1 MSTSSQLP
9 LAGMEPPVV
18 AGPDREGQAN
28 VDDISTAV
36 DTSIARTGQAEVAYI
51 KTGQLLTKTTGFM
64 DAYDF
69 TLNPYSGCS
78 FGCTYCYAAF
88 FSRDTA
94 KRDNWGYWVSV
105 KANAIELLNKRRRSL
120 DGELIYMSS
129 VTDPYQPVER
139 QLELTRRLLGIM
151 AERWKPKLVVQTR
164 SPLVER
170 DCDLFRRIEDNG
182 GRVQVNMTVTTDDE
196 DIRRTFEPFC
206 PANHRRLAAIRAV
219 QAAGIDTCIT
229 MTPLLLVNDN
239 DAFAADLIGTGAR
252 KFIAQTFHF
261 NRGKFVAQ
269 TRNQA
274 FDLMAE
280 KLGCERDN
288 FVGEYV
294 KRYRQFFKVLSN
306 RLSEHNLPPLGEGKD
321 GFAPPF

>member
-1 MSTSSQLP
+1 MSASGQLP

-18 AGPDREGQAN
+18 AAPGRVVEAQA
-28 VDDISTAV
+28 DDISTEI
-36 DTSIARTGQAEVAYI
+36 DTSIERVGQADVTYV
-51 KTGQLLTKTTGFM
+51 KTGQLLTKATGFM
-64 DAYDF
+64 EAYDF

-88 FSRDTA
+88 FSRDA
-94 KRDNWGYWVSV
+94 EKRDNWGYWVNV
-105 KANAIELLNKRRRSL
+105 KANAIALLDKRRRSL
-120 DGELIYMSS
+120 DGKLIYMSS
-129 VTDPYQPVER
+129 VTDPYQPIER
-139 QLELTRRLLGIM
+139 QLGLTRGLLELM
-151 AERWKPKLVVQTR
+151 AERHKPKLVVQTR

-170 DCDLFRRIEDNG
+170 DCDLFRRIADKG

-196 DIRRTFEPFC
+196 DLRRTFEPFC

-239 DAFAADLIGTGAR
+239 DAFAADLIGTGVR
-252 KFIAQTFHF
+252 RFIAQSFHF

-269 TRNQA
+269 TRGQA

-280 KLGCERDN
+280 KLGCERGN
-288 FVGEYV
+288 FVGEYL
-294 KRYRQFFKVLSN
+294 KRYRQFFRVLSKKL
-306 RLSEHNLPPLGEGKD
+306 RDKNLPPLGEGKA

>member
-1 MSTSSQLP
+1 MSAPGQLP

-18 AGPDREGQAN
+18 AGPDRVGQDQ
-28 VDDISTAV
+28 VDAISTAV
-36 DTSIARTGQAEVAYI
+36 DPSIARTGQADVAYVS
-51 KTGQLLTKTTGFM
+51 TGQLLTKTTGFM
-64 DAYDF
+64 EAYDF

-88 FSRDTA
+88 FSRDA
-94 KRDNWGYWVSV
+94 EKRDHWGYWVSV
-105 KANAIELLNKRRRSL
+105 KANAIELLKKRRRSL

-139 QLELTRRLLGIM
+139 QLGLTRHLLGIM

-164 SPLVER
+164 SPLVAR
-170 DCDLFRRIEDNG
+170 DCDLFRRIEDKG

-196 DIRRTFEPFC
+196 DLRRTFEPFC

-239 DAFAADLIGTGAR
+239 DAFADDLIGTGVR
-252 KFIAQTFHF
+252 RFIAQSFHF

-280 KLGCERDN
+280 KLGCGRGD
-288 FVGEYV
+288 FAKEYL
-294 KRYRQFFKVLSN
+294 KRYRQFFAVLN
-306 RLSEHNLPPLGEGKD
+306 NKLLAENLPPLGEGKD

>member
-1 MSTSSQLP
+1 
-9 LAGMEPPVV
+9 
-18 AGPDREGQAN
+18 
-28 VDDISTAV
+28 
-36 DTSIARTGQAEVAYI
+36 
-51 KTGQLLTKTTGFM
+51 M
-64 DAYDF
+64 D
-69 TLNPYSGCS
+69 G
-78 FGCTYCYAAF
+78 
-88 FSRDTA
+88 
-94 KRDNWGYWVSV
+94 K
-105 KANAIELLNKRRRSL
+105 
-120 DGELIYMSS
+120 LIYMSS
-129 VTDPYQPVER
+129 VTDPYQPIER
-139 QLELTRRLLGIM
+139 QLELTRRLLELM
-151 AERWKPKLVVQTR
+151 VERWKPKLVVQTR

-170 DCDLFRRIEDNG
+170 DCDLFRRIADKG

-219 QAAGIDTCIT
+219 QASGIDTCIT

-239 DAFAADLIGTGAR
+239 DAFADDLIGTGVR
-252 KFIAQTFHF
+252 KFIAQPFHF

-280 KLGCERDN
+280 KLGCKRGD
-288 FVGEYV
+288 FVGEYL

-306 RLSEHNLPPLGEGKD
+306 KLSDNNLPPLGEGKD